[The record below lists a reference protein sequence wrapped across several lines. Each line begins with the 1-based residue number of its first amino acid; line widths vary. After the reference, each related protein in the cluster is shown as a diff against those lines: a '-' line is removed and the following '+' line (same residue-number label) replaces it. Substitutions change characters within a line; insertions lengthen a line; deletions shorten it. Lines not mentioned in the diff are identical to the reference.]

1 MVAVAVYMMIPETMA
16 YMRLNAFT
24 PAQQAAVMGV
34 YALGIFVF
42 GPMVNGF
49 VERYR
54 RKKVCLVA
62 LLFLMADMGVMSY
75 LRSTAMAPDFYVL
88 LALRAVL
95 GATSGLAQMVLLST
109 LVVDAVQSFFRTE
122 ANHHINWF
130 GRFAVA
136 VGPLV
141 SLCAV
146 SYESLEWAFTLSAVL
161 VLIAFLLISV
171 VKFPFKSPAD
181 GVRTFSLDRFFLAS
195 GTRLFVNLML
205 ITMMLGMLYTLA
217 LTMSFYVWM
226 LVGLLVAVVIERVVF
241 ANAELKSQAVAGHL
255 CVTAALLILLTQSRL
270 DEVTPV
276 AASLLGIGVGLLG
289 SRFLMF
295 FIKLSSHCQRGTSQS
310 TYFLA
315 WESGVGLGL
324 GIGLCAFS
332 GSPRLLLL
340 GALAVTLCS
349 GILYTGYT
357 HGWYVH
363 HKNR

>member
-24 PAQQAAVMGV
+24 PIQQAAVM
-34 YALGIFVF
+34 

-75 LRSTAMAPDFYVL
+75 LRSTGMAPHFYVL

-122 ANHHINWF
+122 ANHHVNWF

-146 SYESLEWAFTLSAVL
+146 SYESLEWAFTFSAVL
-161 VLIAFLLISV
+161 VLAAFLLISA

-181 GVRTFSLDRFFLAS
+181 EVRTFSLDRFFLAS

-205 ITMMLGMLYTLA
+205 VTMMLGMLYTLT

-226 LVGLLVAVVIERVVF
+226 LVGLLVAVVTERVVF
-241 ANAELKSQAVAGHL
+241 ANAELKSQAVTGHL
-255 CVTAALLILLTQSRL
+255 CVAAALLILLTQSRMA
-270 DEVTPV
+270 EVVPV
-276 AASLLGIGVGLLG
+276 AASLLGVGIGLLG

-315 WESGVGLGL
+315 WEGGVGLGL
-324 GIGLCAFS
+324 GVGLCVFS
-332 GSPRLLLL
+332 GSPRLLLI
-340 GALAVTLCS
+340 GALAVVLCS

-357 HGWYVH
+357 HRWYVH